1 MPAVRRVRILAL
13 TLAFACITLYYLNQR
28 GNVWNYG
35 YTPYLPKTVFND
47 GKTHWSKLPERYP
60 VTSFIPLPTGSPKKI
75 PKIQASAPPEKAK
88 VHYERIRRR
97 DAVKESFKH
106 SWEGYKKHAW
116 LRDEVTPLSGQYR
129 DTFGG
134 WAATLVDSLD
144 TLWIMGM
151 KEDFALA
158 VKAIEE
164 IDFTTTE
171 TQDINVF
178 ETTIRYMGGFLAAYD
193 ISGGKFPVLL
203 AKAVEVGE
211 LLMSCFDTPNRMPI
225 SRWDWKKYTEGSAQ
239 TAPARMLVSELGSF
253 SLEFTRL
260 SQVTGDPKYYDA
272 IARISNVFADAQNT
286 TKLPGMWPVSID
298 AATPDF
304 SEDNFFTLG
313 GMSDSLYEYFPKHYL
328 LLGGLLSQPKQLY
341 ESFIEQAKKFLF
353 FRFYNPSNL
362 PVQASGDIRVLDGG
376 KNHLIPRGQHLTCF
390 TGGMVGLGSKIFN
403 RPQDLQTAE
412 ELTQGCIWAYDAA
425 PNHIAPELYTVIPCP
440 ADGACEWDD
449 SIWHDVLTTKYG
461 DKTNTNVASIIAER
475 NLWKGIVGVDDRR
488 YILRPEAIE
497 SVFMMWRITG
507 KQIYQEAAWRMFQA
521 VEAVS
526 RTDVAAAA
534 IADITV
540 PSENKPP
547 QSFEKPVGHKY
558 GEEPIGKREDGNSG
572 GGGVRAQQVD
582 SMESFWLA
590 ETLKYFFLCFEEFE
604 VVSLDEWV
612 LNTEAHPLRRP
623 R

>member
-13 TLAFACITLYYLNQR
+13 TVAFAFITLYYLNQR

-60 VTSFIPLPTGSPKKI
+60 VTSYMPLPTGNPKKI
-75 PKIQASAPPEKAK
+75 PKVQASAPQEKPK
-88 VHYERIRRR
+88 DHDERIRRR
-97 DAVKESFKH
+97 DAVRESFKH

-171 TQDINVF
+171 TKDINVF

-193 ISGGKFPVLL
+193 ISGSKFPVLL

-225 SRWDWKKYTEGSAQ
+225 SRWDWKKYTEGFDQ

-260 SQVTGDPKYYDA
+260 SQATGDPKYYDA
-272 IARISNVFADAQNT
+272 IARIANVLNDAQNT

-328 LLGGLLSQPKQLY
+328 ILGGLFSQPKQLY
-341 ESFIEQAKKFLF
+341 ESFIEVAKQFLF

-376 KNHLIPRGQHLTCF
+376 NNHLIPRGQHLTCF
-390 TGGMVGLGSKIFN
+390 TGGMVGLASRIFN
-403 RPQDLQTAE
+403 RPQDLETAE

-440 ADGACEWDD
+440 KDGACDWAD
-449 SIWHDVLTTKYG
+449 SVWHDVLKSNLG
-461 DKTNTNVASIIAER
+461 RNGEAVEKIIAER
-475 NLWKGIVGVDDRR
+475 NLWKGIVSVDDRR

-540 PSENKPP
+540 PSEDSDNSLER
-547 QSFEKPVGHKY
+547 QVQQGS

-572 GGGVRAQQVD
+572 GSSVRAQQVD

-590 ETLKYFFLCFEEFE
+590 ETLKYFFLCFEEFD